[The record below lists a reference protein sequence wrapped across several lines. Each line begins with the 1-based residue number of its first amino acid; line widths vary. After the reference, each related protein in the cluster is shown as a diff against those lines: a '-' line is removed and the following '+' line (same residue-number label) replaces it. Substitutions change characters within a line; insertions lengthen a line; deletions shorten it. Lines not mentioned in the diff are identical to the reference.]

1 MRHADGACASFPIMS
16 ENPLYEEADQTKP
29 AKGKAAKTESPLDRL
44 LAVISSKVEIP
55 PVLLAVPS
63 RPNVQLR
70 ISPNVSQQ
78 QIRAW
83 RKNAGEDSKQGM
95 DSTKFAAY
103 VIGNTTIGIV
113 INDEEVEEDGHAVN
127 FASPSILA
135 ATDAA
140 RPVPD
145 AVRAFFGVDAH
156 VESAALA
163 ILDASGYGDTVEVE
177 DPTKGS
183 STN

>member
-1 MRHADGACASFPIMS
+1 MS
-16 ENPLYEEADQTKP
+16 ENPLYEEAEATEATVKTP
-29 AKGKAAKTESPLDRL
+29 KVKTAKSETPLDRL
-44 LAVISSKVEIP
+44 LLVISSKVEIP
-55 PVLLAVPS
+55 EVLLEVPS
-63 RPNVQLR
+63 RPGVKLR

-78 QIRAW
+78 HIRAW
-83 RKNAGEDSKQGM
+83 RKNAGEDSKHGM
-95 DSTKFAAY
+95 DSTKFGAY
-103 VIGNTTIGIV
+103 VIGNTTVGII
-113 INDEEVEEDGHAVN
+113 INDEEVEEDGHAIN

-135 ATDAA
+135 ATDTS

-163 ILDASGYGDTVEVE
+163 ILDAAGYGDTVEVE
-177 DPTKGS
+177 DPMKES

>member
-1 MRHADGACASFPIMS
+1 MN
-16 ENPLYEEADQTKP
+16 ENPLYEEAEATE
-29 AKGKAAKTESPLDRL
+29 ATVKAAKTKAVRSETPLDRL

-55 PVLLAVPS
+55 AVLLEVPS
-63 RPNVQLR
+63 RPGVKLR

-83 RKNAGEDSKQGM
+83 RKNSGEDSKNGM

-103 VIGNTTIGIV
+103 VIGNTTVGVI
-113 INDEEVEEDGHAVN
+113 INDEEVEEDGHSVN
-127 FASPSILA
+127 FASPAILA

-177 DPTKGS
+177 DPMRES

>member
-1 MRHADGACASFPIMS
+1 MN
-16 ENPLYEEADQTKP
+16 ENPLYEEAEATE
-29 AKGKAAKTESPLDRL
+29 ATVKAPKAKTAKSETPLDRL
-44 LAVISSKVEIP
+44 LTLIASKVEIP
-55 PVLLAVPS
+55 EVLLEVPS
-63 RPNVQLR
+63 RPGVKLR
-70 ISPNVSQQ
+70 ISPNVTQQ

-83 RKNAGEDSKQGM
+83 RKNAGEDSKHGM
-95 DSTKFAAY
+95 DSTKFGAY
-103 VIGNTTIGIV
+103 VIGHTTVGIM
-113 INDEEVEEDGHAVN
+113 INDEDVEEDGHPMN
-127 FASPSILA
+127 FASASIMA
-135 ATDAA
+135 ATDTS

-177 DPTKGS
+177 DPTRGS

>member
-1 MRHADGACASFPIMS
+1 MS
-16 ENPLYEEADQTKP
+16 ENPLYEEADQSV
-29 AKGKAAKTESPLDRL
+29 KAAKTKATRSETPLDRL
-44 LAVISSKVEIP
+44 LSVISSKVEIP
-55 PVLLAVPS
+55 PVILDVPS
-63 RPNVQLR
+63 RPGVKLR

-83 RKNAGEDSKQGM
+83 RKNAGEDSKHGM

-103 VIGNTTIGIV
+103 VIGNTTIGILF
-113 INDEEVEEDGHAVN
+113 NEEEVEEDGHALN

-177 DPTKGS
+177 DPTKES

>member
-1 MRHADGACASFPIMS
+1 MS
-16 ENPLYEEADQTKP
+16 ENPLYEEADQ
-29 AKGKAAKTESPLDRL
+29 GVKAAKTKAVRSETPLDRL
-44 LAVISSKVEIP
+44 LAIISSKVEIP
-55 PVLLAVPS
+55 AVLLEVPS
-63 RPNVQLR
+63 RPGVKLR

-83 RKNAGEDSKQGM
+83 RKNAGEDSKHGM

-103 VIGNTTIGIV
+103 VIGNTTVGVI
-113 INDEEVEEDGHAVN
+113 INDEEVEEDGHSVN

-135 ATDAA
+135 ATDTS

-177 DPTKGS
+177 DPTRGS